1 MLSLHPRAG
10 DVDFAS
16 LVMALSAKF
25 LHCKIMSF
33 PFVIKKWLAGR
44 SFEMKPTFCSPLNFH
59 PLASTHDS
67 SLRIAIMV
75 IAR

>member
-1 MLSLHPRAG
+1 MGFSDASSRSGSGSTHLGVTAFFSVLHIRTLVLFLHPRTG

-33 PFVIKKWLAGR
+33 PFVIKK
-44 SFEMKPTFCSPLNFH
+44 
-59 PLASTHDS
+59 
-67 SLRIAIMV
+67 
-75 IAR
+75 